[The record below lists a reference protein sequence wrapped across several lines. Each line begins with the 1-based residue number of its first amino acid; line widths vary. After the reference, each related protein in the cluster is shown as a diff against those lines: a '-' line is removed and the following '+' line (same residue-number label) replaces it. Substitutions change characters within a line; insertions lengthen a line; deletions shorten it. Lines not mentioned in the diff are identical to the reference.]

1 MQSNVVAHT
10 GADGYGR
17 LARQARFEGDVD
29 AGQEYVIVDDFI
41 GQGGTLANLR
51 GWIEKQRGTVV
62 GAVGLA
68 GKPYSAKL
76 NPSEEQLRE
85 LRHKREPDFEKWWRE
100 HFGHAFDCLTQSEAR
115 YLARSPDADTIRNRL
130 AAAERGG
137 DRPSH
142 TSDFRQKRTHVTDL
156 NSGPQPT
163 PMRPV
168 AGRWQGYARSQAPS
182 LPKSIPHSVFDP
194 SIVALTVGGMRVS
207 LPATMKLTAALR
219 GLLMRNCPTQPSPE
233 WFSGHRPDGR
243 AATVPH
249 MALAPLP
256 FVGAQHADGRILG
269 LAIILPRGLEPQEV
283 GCCFE
288 SILQDPE
295 TGMARDDLRL
305 FDGDRLE
312 CPIKLE
318 IRERPPKAL
327 DPETWAARSR
337 GSRGSRVWASVTPVV
352 MNRHFDGIDRWEQSA
367 ESVKDMCGHI
377 GLPRPR
383 EVLLHPVSLVKGAP
397 HSREFPQLSR
407 KHDGSRL
414 RHCHAVVIFDEPV
427 CGPVLI
433 GAGRF
438 RGYGLCRPII
448 MDEGGSRD
456 GFSAMH

>member
-1 MQSNVVAHT
+1 
-10 GADGYGR
+10 
-17 LARQARFEGDVD
+17 
-29 AGQEYVIVDDFI
+29 
-41 GQGGTLANLR
+41 
-51 GWIEKQRGTVV
+51 
-62 GAVGLA
+62 
-68 GKPYSAKL
+68 
-76 NPSEEQLRE
+76 
-85 LRHKREPDFEKWWRE
+85 
-100 HFGHAFDCLTQSEAR
+100 
-115 YLARSPDADTIRNRL
+115 
-130 AAAERGG
+130 
-137 DRPSH
+137 
-142 TSDFRQKRTHVTDL
+142 
-156 NSGPQPT
+156 
-163 PMRPV
+163 MRPV

-182 LPKSIPHSVFDP
+182 SSKSIPHSVFDP
-194 SIVALTVGGMRVS
+194 NIVALAVGGMRVS
-207 LPATMKLTAALR
+207 LPATMKLTSALR
-219 GLLMRNCPTQPSPE
+219 GLLMRNCPTQPPPE

-288 SILQDPE
+288 SVLQDPE
-295 TGMARDDLRL
+295 TSMPRDDLRL
-305 FDGDRLE
+305 LDGDRLE

-318 IRERPPKAL
+318 IREHPPKAL
-327 DPETWAARSR
+327 DPETWAAW
-337 GSRGSRVWASVTPVV
+337 SRGSRVWASVTPVV
-352 MNRHFDGIDRWEQSA
+352 MNRHFDGIDRWERSA

-383 EVLLHPVSLVKGAP
+383 EVLLHPVSLVKGTP

-407 KHDGSRL
+407 KNDGSRL
-414 RHCHAVVIFDEPV
+414 RHCHAAVIFDEPV

-448 MDEGGSRD
+448 MDERDDRD